1 MRHVV
6 GRHRDGAVAW
16 RAAATLMALCLALA
30 GVPARA
36 MENETEMT
44 GGFVPIEEV
53 SDALAAEAAEPAQL
67 GNGGNEG
74 SDSEAVAPSASG
86 GGSTGE
92 SAQSSQ
98 SAPSAGEPLVVELDR
113 PVQPEESVTSA
124 PSADEA
130 ARSSDEAARSS
141 DGAAPS
147 AGEAAPSAGEAAPS
161 AGEAADGEAADSD
174 SSLDF
179 GLLALVGAGFV
190 VGLAIVFALVAL
202 RKRKK

>member
-53 SDALAAEAAEPAQL
+53 SDALAAEAAEPAQQ

-74 SDSEAVAPSASG
+74 SGSEAVAPSASG

-113 PVQPEESVTSA
+113 PVQPEESVTSS
-124 PSADEA
+124 PSAD
-130 ARSSDEAARSS
+130 
-141 DGAAPS
+141 G
-147 AGEAAPSAGEAAPS
+147 
-161 AGEAADGEAADSD
+161 AADGEAADSD
-174 SSLDF
+174 PSLDF